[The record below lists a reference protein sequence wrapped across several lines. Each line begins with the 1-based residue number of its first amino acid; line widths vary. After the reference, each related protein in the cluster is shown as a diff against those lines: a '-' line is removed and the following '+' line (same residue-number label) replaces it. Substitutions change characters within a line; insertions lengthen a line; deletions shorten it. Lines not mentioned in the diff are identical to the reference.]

1 MYKMFLV
8 FPKKGYSG
16 CALIAAEDEMDVI
29 QIIKQRRYE
38 NVVCQND
45 YWKIDL
51 DKMFHQLPDYTTSS
65 ERGVIFFNIV
75 AK

>member
-16 CALIAAEDEMDVI
+16 CALIAAEDEME
-29 QIIKQRRYE
+29 IIKQRRYE

-65 ERGVIFFNIV
+65 ERGVIFFDIV
-75 AK
+75 KKE